1 MEELAAFN
9 KKQAPEEDVP
19 RNMYTALVKKLRMA
33 QFLIVRKLDDYRLS
47 KSLCKGKRR
56 PRLPE

>member
-1 MEELAAFN
+1 MEELAVFS

-33 QFLIVRKLDDYRLS
+33 QFLIVQKLDDYRQG
-47 KSLCKGKRR
+47 KGLCKGR